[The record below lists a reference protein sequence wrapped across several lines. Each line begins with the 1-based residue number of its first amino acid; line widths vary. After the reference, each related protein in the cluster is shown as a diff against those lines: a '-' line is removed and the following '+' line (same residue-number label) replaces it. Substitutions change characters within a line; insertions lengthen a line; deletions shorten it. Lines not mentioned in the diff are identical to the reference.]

1 MNHLITP
8 LLVRET
14 ELGRSVRA
22 AQQGSDPAWER
33 LVRELTPILRRI
45 ASSRGVRG
53 ADLDDVVQTT
63 WLDAYRGLGGLNQPN
78 AVVGWLATTARRN
91 ASTTRQSAARELL
104 SEGSELDGRYE
115 DETLEDVAR
124 EQRARALRAAVRRLP
139 PHQRELLETLL
150 DHPLAS
156 YQDVASTLGVPIG
169 SIGPTRG
176 RSLERLREDPEFAQ
190 AVAA

>member
-1 MNHLITP
+1 VNHLITP
-8 LLVRET
+8 LLARET

-33 LVRELTPILRRI
+33 LVRELTPTLRRI

-63 WLDAYRGLGGLNQPN
+63 WLDAYRGLGGLRQPN
-78 AVVGWLATTARRN
+78 AIMGWLATTTRRN
-91 ASTTRQSAARELL
+91 ASTTRQSAARELP
-104 SEGSELDGRYE
+104 SEAPEPNGHHE
-115 DETLEDVAR
+115 DETLEAVER
-124 EQRARALRAAVRRLP
+124 EQRAHALRAAVRRLP
-139 PHQRELLETLL
+139 AHQCELLEALL

-156 YQDVASTLGVPIG
+156 YQELAAALEVPIG

-176 RSLERLREDPEFAQ
+176 RSLERLRDDAAFAQ
-190 AVAA
+190 AIAA